1 MYEYYIDIIFKML
14 YNKPME
20 IITKNIEETYNLAEK
35 IAENLSGGEILLL
48 NGDLGAGKTTF
59 TKGLAKALN
68 VDDIITSPT
77 FTIMK
82 EYEGR
87 LNLYHF
93 DMYRIGDADEVYE
106 LGFDDYLYDSN
117 GVAVIEWNK
126 FDSFETDKVFTLN
139 FYRIDDSTR
148 RIEVDDRL
156 INR

>member
-1 MYEYYIDIIFKML
+1 ML
-14 YNKPME
+14 YNNDME
-20 IITKNIEETYNLAEK
+20 IITKNIEETYKLAEK
-35 IAENLSGGEILLL
+35 IASKLSGGEILLL

-59 TKGLAKALN
+59 TKGLAKALD

-82 EYEGR
+82 EYVGR

-93 DMYRIGDADEVYE
+93 DMYRIGDCDEVYE
-106 LGFDDYLYDSN
+106 LGFDDYLYDQN

-126 FDSFETDKVFTLN
+126 FDSFETDKVYSMTFN
-139 FYRIDDSTR
+139 RIDDTTR
-148 RIEVDDRL
+148 RIEIDDRL

>member
-1 MYEYYIDIIFKML
+1 ML

-20 IITKNIEETYNLAEK
+20 IITKNIEETYNLANK
-35 IAENLSGGEILLL
+35 IASFLNGGEILLL

-59 TKGLAKALN
+59 TKGLAKALKI
-68 VDDIITSPT
+68 DDIITSPT

-106 LGFDDYLYDSN
+106 LGFDDYLYDSK

-126 FDSFETDKVFTLN
+126 FDNFDTDKVYTMN
-139 FYRIDDSTR
+139 FFRIDDSTR
-148 RIEVDDRL
+148 RIEIDDRL
-156 INR
+156 IGR

>member
-1 MYEYYIDIIFKML
+1 ML
-14 YNKPME
+14 YNKGME
-20 IITKNIEETYNLAEK
+20 KITKNVNETYELAEL
-35 IAENLSGGEILLL
+35 IASKLSGGEILLL

-59 TKGLAKALN
+59 TKGLAKALEI
-68 VDDIITSPT
+68 DDIITSPT

-82 EYEGR
+82 EYQGR

-106 LGFDDYLYDSN
+106 LGFDDYLYDEN

-126 FDSFETDKVFTLN
+126 YDSFETDKVYTLN
-139 FYRIDDSTR
+139 FSRIDDNIR